1 MNADR
6 RPNLETAR
14 LRLRPVAGEDYA
26 DLCALFGD
34 PAVMRYINHG
44 VGRTV
49 EETRA
54 HTERMVQH
62 WEEHGFGM
70 WALHHKADGEF
81 VGRCGFRFLDDT
93 ALVELGYTL
102 HQRFWG
108 QGLAVEAGRACLEY
122 AFQHLEHDRIV
133 AITLEENLASRRV
146 MEKLGFQFEGPAH
159 YYKTD
164 VVLYAL
170 RKADWRAA
178 HAV

>member
-1 MNADR
+1 MTADQ
-6 RPNLETAR
+6 RPVLETAR
-14 LRLRPVAGEDYA
+14 LRLRPVSREDHA
-26 DLCALFGD
+26 DLCVLYAD

-44 VGRTV
+44 IGRTA
-49 EETRA
+49 EETSG
-54 HTERMVQH
+54 HIERMVKH
-62 WEEHGFGM
+62 WEDHGFGM
-70 WALHHKADGEF
+70 WALRRKAEGDF
-81 VGRCGFRFLDDT
+81 VGRCGFRYLDDT
-93 ALVELGYTL
+93 PLVELGYTL

-122 AFQHLEHDRIV
+122 VFQHFEHDRIV
-133 AITLEENLASRRV
+133 AIALEENLASRRV